1 MLAMRRSRLTF
12 AVTLTLIA
20 VTPALAQNLCR
31 PTLTINDVLL
41 SPIEQPNL
49 QRKWTAIVAA
59 DTSECA
65 VNSGGF
71 FDIVFTRLS
80 ENAPDLEFRQ
90 RFIGHHSR

>member
-20 VTPALAQNLCR
+20 VAPALAQNLCR

-49 QRKWTAIVAA
+49 QRKWTAIV
-59 DTSECA
+59 
-65 VNSGGF
+65 VGGYL
-71 FDIVFTRLS
+71 RMRG
-80 ENAPDLEFRQ
+80 EFR
-90 RFIGHHSR
+90 RILRYRVHAP